1 MATVTASNALL
12 QQMLRDGMD
21 VVFGNP
27 GSTEESFLDA
37 LTDLPQM
44 RYVTGLQESIVVAM
58 ADGFARVTGKP
69 GIIQIH
75 SAVGLGNAMAML
87 YQAHRSFTPLV
98 AFLCEVSLADEG
110 YDGFLCGDVVEM
122 ARPVTKWSAR
132 VTDPNQLLRLWRRAV
147 KVALTPPRGPV
158 FLSFPMDIMDAS
170 IEPDIRPLTT
180 VDWHC
185 APSSGTVETIAGYLA
200 RAADP
205 LILIGDGVAQANAR
219 DEVRRLSELI
229 AAPVYGVDYAD
240 PNASFRDP
248 LFMGLI
254 GHTFGADTAR
264 ITSQKDVVL
273 SVGTPLFPELFPYHG
288 PYFKEGAGLIQIDT
302 NPWELGKNF
311 HADVAVEA
319 DPKQALSAIIDA
331 VNAELEEADM
341 TAIASRRE
349 KWVRRKQEMREARQ
363 RSLFSTHDKGVFS
376 VSEMCRAIAE
386 TIPSDTLIF
395 DEFITSTD
403 ELIHYLQPD
412 GNGLYYLGRGGC
424 IGVGIPGAIGAKL
437 ALPHRPVLSTSGDG
451 SALFVIQALWTA
463 VNQKL
468 DMVFVIANNHAYRI
482 LKINLLHYWAGRNMR
497 ARAFP
502 HMDLRDPQVDF
513 TRIAEGFGATGHK
526 AKSAQ
531 ELSGALTR
539 AFETGGVHVIDVEV
553 DGSVTEEARNLVRAH
568 SP

>member
-1 MATVTASNALL
+1 MTTVTASNALL
-12 QQMLRDGMD
+12 QQMLQDGIE

-27 GSTEESFLDA
+27 GTTEESFLDA
-37 LTDLPQM
+37 LTDFPRM

-69 GIIQIH
+69 GVIQIH

-158 FLSFPMDIMDAS
+158 FLSFPMDILDAA
-170 IEPDIRPLTT
+170 IEPDIRPLTI
-180 VDWHC
+180 VDWHS
-185 APSSGTVETIAGYLA
+185 APSSGTVDAIAGYLIK
-200 RAADP
+200 AADP
-205 LILIGDGVAQANAR
+205 LILIGDGVALANAR

-254 GHTFGADTAR
+254 GHTFGAQTMR
-264 ITSQKDVVL
+264 ITSEKDVVL
-273 SVGTPLFPELFPYHG
+273 SVGTPLFPELFPFHG
-288 PYFKEGAGLIQIDT
+288 PYFREGAKLIQIDT

-331 VNAELEEADM
+331 VNGRLEGTDM
-341 TAIASRRE
+341 SAIASRRE
-349 KWVRRKQEMREARQ
+349 KWVRRKQEMRETRQ
-363 RSLFSTHDKGVFS
+363 RSLSSTHNKGVFS
-376 VSEMCRAIAE
+376 VSEMCQAIAE
-386 TIPSDTLIF
+386 SIPPGTLVF

-412 GNGLYYLGRGGC
+412 GDGSYYLGRGGC
-424 IGVGIPGAIGAKL
+424 IGVGIPGAIGAKV
-437 ALPHRPVLSTSGDG
+437 ALPDRPVLSTSGDG

-482 LKINLLHYWAGRNMR
+482 LKVNLLHYWADRKVQ

-502 HMDLRDPQVDF
+502 YMDLTDPKVNF
-513 TRIAEGFGATGHK
+513 TAIAEGFGAKGQK
-526 AKSAQ
+526 ATDAQ
-531 ELSGALTR
+531 ELSEALTR
-539 AFETGGVHVIDVEV
+539 AFRTRGVHVIDVEV
-553 DGSVTEEARNLVRAH
+553 DGSVTEETRDLIRAH